1 MPDQAKRP
9 LRWLLLSALVLVL
22 DFATKQLAIH
32 FLHPYQPLAIFPG
45 LNLTLA
51 FNPGAAFS
59 FLSHAGDWQRWFLS
73 LVAIVIVMV
82 LMAWMRKLPANR
94 KLALAGLALII
105 GGALGNLC
113 DRLVLGVVIDFID
126 VYFKS
131 YHWPAF
137 NIADSA
143 ICIGVLLLVID
154 LFVVKKKQKQAMQN
168 GNNKS

>member
-1 MPDQAKRP
+1 MPEQAQAKRP
-9 LRWLLLSALVLVL
+9 LRWLLLTALVLVL
-22 DFATKQLAIH
+22 DFATKQLALR
-32 FLHPYQPLAIFPG
+32 FLHPYQPVPIFPSF
-45 LNLTLA
+45 NLTLV

-59 FLSHAGDWQRWFLS
+59 FLSHSGDWQRWFLS

-126 VYFKS
+126 VYFKN

-154 LFVVKKKQKQAMQN
+154 LFVVRKRRRQAVQ
-168 GNNKS
+168 GNQ